1 MGEWKRDTL
10 GHGGKGGKRELP
22 EEKTRIADMICV
34 ITKKKKKKP
43 RKLLLVFFVLLFVFK
58 KSSIENSNRN

>member
-34 ITKKKKKKP
+34 ITKKKKKTQKTAFG
-43 RKLLLVFFVLLFVFK
+43 VFCFTFCF
-58 KSSIENSNRN
+58 